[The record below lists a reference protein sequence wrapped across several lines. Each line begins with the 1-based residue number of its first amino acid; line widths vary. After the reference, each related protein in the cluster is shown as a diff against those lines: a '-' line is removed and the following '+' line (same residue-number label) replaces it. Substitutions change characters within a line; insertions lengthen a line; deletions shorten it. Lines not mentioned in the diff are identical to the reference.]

1 MFSPPSPLWLAD
13 RDYITAQIW
22 LPATPFQAK
31 QSKSTE
37 MKSLLTSMEISLLL
51 LFFSRELLGCSCSN
65 LHIKVQQLLPRDGG
79 PGEFKPPDCPDALT
93 PSLHPQLAFVGSWV
107 CALTGC
113 DGFQI
118 NPQQITQTMMTLG

>member
-51 LFFSRELLGCSCSN
+51 LFFSGELL
-65 LHIKVQQLLPRDGG
+65 QQSAHQGSAVPAQGWS

-93 PSLHPQLAFVGSWV
+93 PSLPSQLAFVGSWV

-118 NPQQITQTMMTLG
+118 NPHQITQTMMTLG